1 MSIPPLVCSTPP
13 PPDQCEDDKH
23 IDEFDLQ
30 YRLSPED
37 EDENDEYNYGNFHNF
52 HDAIS
57 NNEDSE
63 PQIET
68 CNIKTDHSNIG
79 IIEHSK
85 HSPSNQNSIDKA
97 SIDDVAIEDLNLKV
111 EQESDLVDQIESNNS
126 NLDEDSD
133 TYGITCFT
141 PHIESPNKSTLCI
154 NSNVVTEESN
164 KVNEV
169 ETVIPELN
177 DLSLFSEK
185 GEEFPVKLLEQSES
199 NIVKN
204 QVLIENITSQCEES
218 KQDLKTCDDFDDFE
232 DFKFSTNSNYNIIES
247 TGNPWESKDQ
257 KDFNFGD
264 FKANFDVN
272 ESLHE
277 ELHNE
282 KLNDEIIN
290 SQAILD
296 DSQKLNEEII
306 NSQAVL
312 DESQDEDF
320 GDFDDFKSSVNK
332 EIEEHASQHV
342 TVLTFQSNDNEGQI
356 IESIKNIL
364 LNIFPDD
371 LPDSETA
378 FDGNLESLLGET
390 WHHLKEIDVRQPYI
404 VYWNNSLSQKTLLKA
419 LCIDSRNILFGP
431 KWNSLMPKYATN
443 LSGAPLK
450 PQKPTTPQE
459 PDLSAEKSKE
469 NITWTDPF
477 TSTGQGYLEHLMT
490 TLDQMAHKQSTL
502 KISELLST
510 ANSSDREKALKESR
524 PADLNVFGSSITV
537 SKLDKIHSSTLSV
550 QPLRHINLPDTHIF
564 TPTDSET
571 PRSKTIHYDIT
582 PPVLLPQTIENH
594 SIDTEKPIPKNT
606 TIENNDDYW
615 EFQDFKGTAESDQN
629 VDMKTETI
637 NPNAG
642 MILQSQL
649 LQPVKV
655 EPTIPTL
662 NWPDPGEVKETFD
675 DFSDFVS
682 STAWNND
689 NASTMEGT
697 SHPPSASFIR
707 TLPSDNVEDEFETF
721 QSAPTPASNQKCA
734 ETLSPETSKFGN
746 EITHTLPSDTL
757 NIGPNQVFAPN
768 TVQNHN
774 ISVDITS
781 KSSPVNT
788 SILKPIN
795 AGSTV
800 IRPQKAGQIL
810 QPLSLESYSQI
821 NWPKPGIDLQNLSSF
836 NPLESFEAFKSD
848 SGSSGASKGASPVHK
863 IVNNPVTVNET
874 LDDDIWGDFVSSKPG
889 QVAPKKQLH
898 ADEDEWTDF
907 VSSPSISQNSLK
919 TISYNVATNSTMQKM
934 SNQSASK
941 NNQLALEIPVLN
953 YITPNSNS
961 RSMCVDKHF
970 QNL

>member
-13 PPDQCEDDKH
+13 PPDQCEEDKQ

-37 EDENDEYNYGNFHNF
+37 EDENDEYNYGNFNNF
-52 HDAIS
+52 HDVMP
-57 NNEDSE
+57 NNDALE
-63 PQIET
+63 PQNET
-68 CNIKTDHSNIG
+68 SKEKTDHS
-79 IIEHSK
+79 IIEIIKHSK
-85 HSPSNQNSIDKA
+85 HSPSKQNSIDKVT
-97 SIDDVAIEDLNLKV
+97 IDDVAIEDLNLKV
-111 EQESDLVDQIESNNS
+111 EQESDLVDQVVSNNS
-126 NLDEDSD
+126 NVDEDSD

-141 PHIESPNKSTLCI
+141 PHIESPDKSTLCV

-164 KVNEV
+164 EENEV
-169 ETVIPELN
+169 ESVIPELN
-177 DLSLFSEK
+177 DLSLFSKE
-185 GEEFPVKLLEQSES
+185 GEESPTKLLEHSEGDIVS
-199 NIVKN
+199 NE
-204 QVLIENITSQCEES
+204 VLVQNITSECEES
-218 KQDLKTCDDFDDFE
+218 KQDLHTSDDFDDFE
-232 DFKFSTNSNYNIIES
+232 DFKFTTNSNYNIIES
-247 TGNPWESKDQ
+247 AGNPWESKHP

-264 FKANFDVN
+264 FKADFDAN
-272 ESLHE
+272 ETIDE

-290 SQAILD
+290 SQAELD
-296 DSQKLNEEII
+296 
-306 NSQAVL
+306 NS
-312 DESQDEDF
+312 EDEDF

-332 EIEEHASQHV
+332 EIVEEHASQHV
-342 TVLTFQSNDNEGQI
+342 TVLNFQSNENEGQV

-364 LNIFPDD
+364 FNIFPDD

-378 FDGNLESLLGET
+378 FDGNLESSLGET

-404 VYWNNSLSQKTLLKA
+404 VYWNNSLGQKTLLKA

-431 KWNSLMPKYATN
+431 KWNSSMPKYATN
-443 LSGAPLK
+443 LCGAPLK
-450 PQKPTTPQE
+450 PQKSPTTPQQ

-477 TSTGQGYLEHLMT
+477 TSTGQGYTYAEALLLDLEHLMT

-510 ANSSDREKALKESR
+510 ANSSDREKTLKESR

-582 PPVLLPQTIENH
+582 PPVLLPQSIENH
-594 SIDTEKPIPKNT
+594 GINPEISTQKKST
-606 TIENNDDYW
+606 FENNDDYW
-615 EFQDFKGTAESDQN
+615 EFQDFKGTAESAQN
-629 VDMKTETI
+629 IDIKTEETI
-637 NPNAG
+637 DPNAG
-642 MILQSQL
+642 MVLQSQL

-655 EPTIPTL
+655 EPTVPTL

-689 NASTMEGT
+689 NSSTAEAA
-697 SHPPSASFIR
+697 SHPPSASLIG
-707 TLPSDNVEDEFETF
+707 TAPCDNVEDEFETF
-721 QSAPTPASNQKCA
+721 QSAPTPAFNQKCA
-734 ETLSPETSKFGN
+734 ETSSPETSKFSN
-746 EITHTLPSDTL
+746 EVIRRLPSDTL
-757 NIGPNQVFAPN
+757 NIRPNEVFTPN

-774 ISVDITS
+774 ISVNTTS

-788 SILKPIN
+788 SILKPMN
-795 AGSTV
+795 PGPSV

-836 NPLESFEAFKSD
+836 NPLESFEAFKSE
-848 SGSSGASKGASPVHK
+848 SGSSKGASPVHK
-863 IVNNPVTVNET
+863 IASVAVNET
-874 LDDDIWGDFVSSKPG
+874 LDDDIWGDFVSSKPKHA
-889 QVAPKKQLH
+889 APKKSQLV
-898 ADEDEWTDF
+898 ADDDEWTDF
-907 VSSPSISQNSLK
+907 VSSPSVSQNSLN
-919 TISYNVATNSTMQKM
+919 TISFNVATNSTMQKM
-934 SNQSASK
+934 SNQSVSK
-941 NNQLALEIPVLN
+941 NNQIALDVPVLN
-953 YITPNSNS
+953 YITPKSNS
-961 RSMCVDKHF
+961 RGVCVDKHF